1 MKSLITFLKQGA
13 ISSFAILLLSSLT
26 FAQHYT
32 QTNLV
37 SNVPG
42 RAPVIDPN
50 LQNPWGLIASPTSAW
65 WVSNN
70 AGGTATLYT
79 GAGQIVPIN
88 GNCGCATH
96 GTVVVPGAPDPQAPN
111 TPTTGS
117 PTGVMFNGSS
127 TDFLL
132 APDSPAL
139 FLFVTEDGTLSAW
152 SPKVNPLS
160 AIIKVDNS
168 QKPNTKNGAVYKG
181 AAIVEIDGKKF
192 ILAANFRSGRIDAF
206 DSTFQPARLSE
217 DAFDDDRIPRDFAPF
232 NVQAIGPN
240 VYVTYAKQDDFKH
253 DPLGGAG
260 LGFVDV
266 FSSHG
271 KLLARLQHGDWFNA
285 PWGVVLTPADFGEL
299 SHTLLVGSFRGVL
312 LLHSIQ

>member
-127 TDFLL
+127 LIFCWLRTARHSFFL
-132 APDSPAL
+132 
-139 FLFVTEDGTLSAW
+139 
-152 SPKVNPLS
+152 
-160 AIIKVDNS
+160 
-168 QKPNTKNGAVYKG
+168 
-181 AAIVEIDGKKF
+181 
-192 ILAANFRSGRIDAF
+192 
-206 DSTFQPARLSE
+206 
-217 DAFDDDRIPRDFAPF
+217 
-232 NVQAIGPN
+232 
-240 VYVTYAKQDDFKH
+240 
-253 DPLGGAG
+253 
-260 LGFVDV
+260 
-266 FSSHG
+266 
-271 KLLARLQHGDWFNA
+271 
-285 PWGVVLTPADFGEL
+285 
-299 SHTLLVGSFRGVL
+299 
-312 LLHSIQ
+312 